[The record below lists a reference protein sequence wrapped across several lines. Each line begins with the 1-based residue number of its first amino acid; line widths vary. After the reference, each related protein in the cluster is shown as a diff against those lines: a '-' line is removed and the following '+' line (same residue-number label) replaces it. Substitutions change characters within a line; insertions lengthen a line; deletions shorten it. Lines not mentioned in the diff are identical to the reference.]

1 MYFNK
6 IVEVLSAQFGFQLES
21 DNNTTV
27 FNLDDL
33 EVILTGTEDHFLMTA
48 DLGVCPDGHSSK
60 LMQQVLQANYFFQET
75 MGCSFSADEEG
86 HIIQERY
93 DWLDRLTPEIVLTS
107 VERFSQVAL
116 KWHEIIL
123 SYDPQKDGSADT
135 ATTTPAS
142 SNEIMLDL
150 LSMHNLNN
158 MV

>member
-6 IVEVLSAQFGFQLES
+6 IVEVLSAQFGFQLENN
-21 DNNTTV
+21 NNTTV
-27 FNLDDL
+27 FNLDDI

-48 DLGVCPDGHSSK
+48 DLGVCPGGHSSK
-60 LMQQVLQANYFFQET
+60 LIQQVLQANYFFQET

-116 KWHEIIL
+116 KWHEIIA
-123 SYDPQKDGSADT
+123 SYDPQKDGLAD
-135 ATTTPAS
+135 AVDPNS
-142 SNEIMLDL
+142 SDEIMLDL
-150 LSMHNLNN
+150 LSMQNLNN